1 MIMKEGDA
9 MSIKIKSIKKIS
21 FENAIP
27 VYDVIEARPYNNFLI
42 KTENS
47 YIVSHN
53 CGLMDE

>member
-1 MIMKEGDA
+1 MKIT
-9 MSIKIKSIKKIS
+9 SIRKI
-21 FENAIP
+21 NYDNPVP

-53 CGLMDE
+53 CGLM

>member
-1 MIMKEGDA
+1 MKEGDA